1 MLILLFGSPSSIN
14 NKRKDTFVG
23 KNNNKKERKNN
34 KQRGTKNP
42 NIKKGNKTMVFL
54 NFEKGS
60 VLQLS
65 SQNM

>member
-14 NKRKDTFVG
+14 NKRKDAFVG

-42 NIKKGNKTMVFL
+42 NIKKREQNYGF
-54 NFEKGS
+54 FEF
-60 VLQLS
+60 
-65 SQNM
+65 